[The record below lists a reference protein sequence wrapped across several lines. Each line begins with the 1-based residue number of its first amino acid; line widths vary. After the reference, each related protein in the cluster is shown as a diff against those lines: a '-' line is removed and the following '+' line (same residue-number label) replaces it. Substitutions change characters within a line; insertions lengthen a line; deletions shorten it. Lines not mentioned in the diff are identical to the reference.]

1 VSRSTLSPSCRS
13 DPGEA
18 ARRTILLIP
27 LASSTSRNTSQIKSV
42 VRTLTLIEA
51 LSAHPGGVA
60 VTALA
65 AELSLPKS
73 SVFRMLNTLLEF
85 GYVRQDPTTERYSLG
100 PRFLQVAASV
110 EHGSDLRS
118 LAHPLLVELSKLT
131 TETVHLAVPVGAH
144 MVYIDK
150 IDSPR
155 AVVMAS
161 RIGEQLPLHC
171 SALGKAYLSVLPLD
185 ERRAVVDSLAL
196 ERRTARTLADP
207 DALLDDLE
215 TCARRGFAIDN
226 VENEEGV
233 RCVGA
238 AISDERGRPIAA
250 LSVSAPASRLSLTAA
265 RKVGPNCAETAARVS
280 RELGA
285 APA

>member
-1 VSRSTLSPSCRS
+1 
-13 DPGEA
+13 
-18 ARRTILLIP
+18 
-27 LASSTSRNTSQIKSV
+27 LATSTSRNPTQIKSV

-51 LSAHPGGVA
+51 LSAHPAGA
-60 VTALA
+60 TITALA
-65 AELSLPKS
+65 AELALPKS
-73 SVFRMLNTLLEF
+73 SVFRMLHTLLEF
-85 GYVRQDPTTERYSLG
+85 GYVRQDPTTERYALG
-100 PRFLQVAASV
+100 SRFLHLAASV
-110 EHGSDLRS
+110 EHGSDVRS
-118 LAHPLLVELSKLT
+118 LAHPLLVELSART
-131 TETVHLAVPVGAH
+131 TETVHLAVPVGTH

-171 SALGKAYLSVLPLD
+171 SALGKAYLSAMPADERRTIVDGLPLD
-185 ERRAVVDSLAL
+185 
-196 ERRTARTLADP
+196 RRTKRTLADP

-238 AISDERGRPIAA
+238 AILDDRHRPIAA
-250 LSVSAPASRLSLTAA
+250 LSVSAPASRLSLGAA
-265 RKVGPNCAETAARVS
+265 RKVGPHCAETAARVS
-280 RELGA
+280 RELGGT
-285 APA
+285 PA

>member
-1 VSRSTLSPSCRS
+1 
-13 DPGEA
+13 
-18 ARRTILLIP
+18 
-27 LASSTSRNTSQIKSV
+27 LASSTSRNNARIKSV

-51 LSAHPGGVA
+51 LSAHPAGVTI
-60 VTALA
+60 TALA

-73 SVFRMLNTLLEF
+73 SVFRMLHTLLDF
-85 GYVRQDPTTERYSLG
+85 DYVRQDPTTERYSLG
-100 PRFLQVAASV
+100 PRFLHLAASV
-110 EHGSDLRS
+110 EHSSDVRL
-118 LAHPLLVELSKLT
+118 LAHPRLVELSKLT
-131 TETVHLAVPVGAH
+131 TETVHLAVPVGTH

-150 IDSPR
+150 VDSPR

-171 SALGKAYLSVLPLD
+171 SSLGKAYLSAMPVE
-185 ERRAVVDSLAL
+185 ERRAIVDSLPL
-196 ERRTARTLADP
+196 ERRTERTLADRE
-207 DALLDDLE
+207 ALLDDLE

-238 AISDERGRPIAA
+238 AILDERRRPIAA
-250 LSVSAPASRLSLTAA
+250 LSVSAPASRLSLGAA
-265 RKVGPNCAETAARVS
+265 RKLGPRCAETADHVS
-280 RELGA
+280 RELGG

>member
-1 VSRSTLSPSCRS
+1 MAT
-13 DPGEA
+13 
-18 ARRTILLIP
+18 
-27 LASSTSRNTSQIKSV
+27 STSRNTTQIKSV

-60 VTALA
+60 ITALA

-73 SVFRMLNTLLEF
+73 SVFRMLHTLLEF
-85 GYVRQDPTTERYSLG
+85 GYVRQDPRTEHYALG
-100 PRFLQVAASV
+100 PRFLQLAASV
-110 EHGSDLRS
+110 EHGSDVRS
-118 LAHPLLVELSKLT
+118 LAHPLLVELSQLT
-131 TETVHLAVPVGAH
+131 TETVHLAVPVGTH

-171 SALGKAYLSVLPLD
+171 SSLGKAYLSAMPPD
-185 ERRAVVDSLAL
+185 ERRAIVNTLPL
-196 ERRTARTLADP
+196 ERRTKRTLADR

-226 VENEEGV
+226 VENEDGV

-238 AISDERGRPIAA
+238 AIRGDRDVAIAA
-250 LSVSAPASRLSLTAA
+250 LSVSAPASRFSLSAA
-265 RKVGPNCAETAARVS
+265 RKVGGSCAHTAARIS
-280 RELGA
+280 AELGA
-285 APA
+285 SQT

>member
-1 VSRSTLSPSCRS
+1 MATSPS
-13 DPGEA
+13 
-18 ARRTILLIP
+18 
-27 LASSTSRNTSQIKSV
+27 RNATQIKSV
-42 VRTLTLIEA
+42 VRTLTLVEA
-51 LSAHPGGVA
+51 LSAHPAGA
-60 VTALA
+60 SITALA

-73 SVFRMLNTLLEF
+73 SVFRILHTLLEF

-100 PRFLQVAASV
+100 PRLLHLAASV
-110 EHGSDLRS
+110 EHGSDLRA
-118 LAHPLLVELSKLT
+118 LAQPLLVKLSKLT
-131 TETVHLAVPVGAH
+131 TETVHLALPVGDH

-161 RIGEQLPLHC
+161 RIGQQVPLHS
-171 SALGKAYLSVLPLD
+171 SALGKAYLSALPPD
-185 ERRAVVDSLAL
+185 ERRAVVASLPL
-196 ERRTARTLADP
+196 ERRTERTLADVN
-207 DALLDDLE
+207 ALLADLE

-238 AISDERGRPIAA
+238 AIRDERQSPLAA
-250 LSVSAPASRLSLTAA
+250 LSVSAPASRLSLSAA
-265 RKVGPNCAETAARVS
+265 RKLGPQCAATGARIS

-285 APA
+285 PPA

>member
-1 VSRSTLSPSCRS
+1 MTT
-13 DPGEA
+13 GGA
-18 ARRTILLIP
+18 TGRTILLIP
-27 LASSTSRNTSQIKSV
+27 VATSTSRNTTQIKSV

-60 VTALA
+60 ITALA

-73 SVFRMLNTLLEF
+73 SVFRMLHTLLEF
-85 GYVRQDPTTERYSLG
+85 GYVRQDPTTERYALG
-100 PRFLQVAASV
+100 PSFLHLAASV
-110 EHGSDLRS
+110 EHGSDVRS

-131 TETVHLAVPVGAH
+131 TETVHLAVPIGTH
-144 MVYIDK
+144 MAYIDK

-171 SALGKAYLSVLPLD
+171 SALGKAYLAAMPLD
-185 ERRAVVDSLAL
+185 ERRATVDSLPL
-196 ERRTARTLADP
+196 ERRTERTLADR

-226 VENEEGV
+226 VENEDGV

-238 AISDERGRPIAA
+238 AIRDERRRPIAA
-250 LSVSAPASRLSLTAA
+250 LSVSAPASRLSLSAA
-265 RKVGPNCAETAARVS
+265 RKMGPHCAETAARVS
-280 RELGA
+280 RELGG